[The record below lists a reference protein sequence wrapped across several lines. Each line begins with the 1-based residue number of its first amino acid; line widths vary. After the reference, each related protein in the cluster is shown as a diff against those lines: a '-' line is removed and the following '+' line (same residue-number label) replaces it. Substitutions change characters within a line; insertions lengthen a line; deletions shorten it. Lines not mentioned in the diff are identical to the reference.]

1 MKKKIFITVLTLV
14 YLLYSYAIITNNN
27 MIGDLLSPVL
37 MFIITCAIFYGFVK
51 KQEISILKWLGVM
64 LTLASFSWFLCD
76 IWWGIQTLIL
86 HTNPEENFITVY
98 GYSLSNIFMFLATSV
113 AVHEDLK
120 KMNKIQ
126 AMLDAIIVSI
136 SMAVLLWLFVFDQN
150 NGKVILL
157 LNDKISMVSL
167 IIDVVIYAWIN
178 VWAFSTRMIKPPFH
192 HRILV
197 AGTLIFVVTD
207 FIYYYIYYYLDYKAN
222 SWIDGAYMVAF
233 SLMAISAI
241 LKVKAKKEKLDLIIS
256 QTKNRV
262 SCKLGVEIFILAS
275 PILVLV
281 FKRSEIEYFVL
292 LVTALLIY
300 YILINFTQ
308 KSLFQEK
315 LLELEK
321 KNVLELEKKVKERTA
336 EITKLHNTDFV
347 TGLYSRR
354 YFEVRLSKSLKY
366 LKQDELISLL
376 YIELNKSKSIKYLY
390 GKDTAEKLL
399 KNVSEV
405 LYQIAIKNDGFIATY
420 GDDAFAIMIK
430 GCEAE
435 AASEKVAM
443 EIIDRCNELFFVDN
457 HGIRV
462 TLSIGISCY
471 PRDTLDQNNLVKNAD
486 IAMMQARD
494 KGFNRV
500 QSYSDKIGKI
510 TDNRHKIE
518 VKLKKVV
525 FDKEFVL
532 YYQPQVYCKDGTLSG
547 FEALIRWF
555 EDGTNF
561 IPPLDFIP
569 LAEETGIIVPL
580 GYWIIENA
588 AKQYALWK
596 EKTGHDYRIA
606 VNVSSKQLVEVDFVD
621 RLEAILKKYDV
632 KPELFEVE
640 ITETQQIENSINI
653 QETLN
658 ELKRLG
664 VSIAIDDFGTG
675 YSSLYYLKNLPA
687 DRIKIAKELIDNVES
702 DIYSKAIIQMV
713 ISVAKMKGNKV
724 IAEGVETKEQWECL
738 QKLDCDEIQGY
749 YFAKPMP
756 AGDIEEKWIKKEKV
770 IEKV

>member
-1 MKKKIFITVLTLV
+1 MKKKIFMPVLTLV

-27 MIGDLLSPVL
+27 MLGDLLSPIL
-37 MFIITCAIFYGFVK
+37 MFIITCVIFYGFVK
-51 KQEISILKWLGVM
+51 KQEITILKWLGSMV
-64 LTLASFSWFLCD
+64 TLAAFSWFLCD
-76 IWWGIQTLIL
+76 TWWGIQTLVL

-98 GYSLSNIFMFLATSV
+98 GYSMSNLFLFLATSF

-126 AMLDAIIVSI
+126 AMLDAIIVSVSI
-136 SMAVLLWLFVFDQN
+136 TVLLWLFVFDQRSD
-150 NGKVILL
+150 KVVLL
-157 LNDKISMVSL
+157 LTDPISMASL
-167 IIDVVIYAWIN
+167 IMDVIMYAWIN
-178 VWAFSTRMIKPPFH
+178 VWAFSARKIKTPLYH
-192 HRILV
+192 AILV
-197 AGTLIFVVTD
+197 TGALIFVIAD
-207 FIYYYIYYYLDYKAN
+207 FVYYYIDFYIDYKAN
-222 SWIDGAYMVAF
+222 TWIDGAYVVAF
-233 SLMAISAI
+233 SLMAVSAI
-241 LKVKAKKEKLDLIIS
+241 LKARAKKEKPDLILS
-256 QTKNRV
+256 GSKKRV
-262 SCKLGVEIFILAS
+262 VCKLGVEIFILSA
-275 PILVLV
+275 PLIVLI
-281 FKRSEIEYFVL
+281 FKRDEIEYFIL
-292 LVTALLIY
+292 LVMALLIY
-300 YILINFTQ
+300 YILISFTQ

-315 LLELEK
+315 LLQLEK
-321 KNVLELEKKVKERTA
+321 KNVLELEKKVKERTE

-354 YFEVRLSKSLKY
+354 YFEARLSKSLKH
-366 LKQDELISLL
+366 LDQNELISVL

-399 KNVSEV
+399 KSVSEA
-405 LYQIAIKNDGFIATY
+405 LYQIAIRNDGFIATY
-420 GDDAFAIMIK
+420 GDDAFAIMVK
-430 GCEAE
+430 GYEAE
-435 AASEKVAM
+435 ASSETIAM
-443 EIIDRCNELFFVDN
+443 EIIDRCNELFFIDN
-457 HGIRV
+457 HGIKA
-462 TLSIGISCY
+462 TLNIGISCY
-471 PRDTLDQNNLVKNAD
+471 PLDTLDKNNLIKNAD

-494 KGFNRV
+494 KGLNRV

-510 TDNRHKIE
+510 TDNRHNIE

-525 FDKEFVL
+525 FDKEFLL

-547 FEALIRWF
+547 FETLIRWY
-555 EDGTNF
+555 EGGTKF

-596 EKTGHDYRIA
+596 EKTGHAYRIA
-606 VNVSSKQLVEVDFVD
+606 VNVSSKQLVEVDFVEK
-621 RLEAILKKYDV
+621 LEAILKKYDV

-658 ELKRLG
+658 DLKRLG

-702 DIYSKAIIQMV
+702 DFYSKAIIQMV

-756 AGDIEEKWIKKEKV
+756 AGDIEDKWLDKEKV
-770 IEKV
+770 IEKI